1 MENENGGMSNRY
13 HYTPGREKWLRHE
26 AREREQRKREHSLGC
41 PVCFDL
47 LDSDGCHA
55 YQRALAKDDFKLSGD

>member
-1 MENENGGMSNRY
+1 MKNERG
-13 HYTPGREKWLRHE
+13 KCLRLE
-26 AREREQRKREHSLGC
+26 AREIEQRKREHSLGC

-47 LDSDGCHA
+47 LDSDGCDA